1 MCRRYLHI
9 QILLLRPALSH
20 LLTIEFKQPGATD
33 DSRLSPLFHRILIQ
47 CGTACVKA
55 AQEAIA
61 LIHTE
66 KAPQPGEVGSV
77 DAWWYN
83 VLFLYSSATCL
94 VAARLTKSVQAE
106 IGDTILESWRKCM
119 AILQEYSTF
128 DASVRR
134 LIATL
139 SILFDTIPKQ
149 YGRLE
154 ATSATFDLDQNPSAL
169 GSDPLFSGSS
179 WQIIQRPTAGV
190 DDFDFGF
197 DPDDLSWLIT
207 VPLESSY

>member
-1 MCRRYLHI
+1 
-9 QILLLRPALSH
+9 
-20 LLTIEFKQPGATD
+20 
-33 DSRLSPLFHRILIQ
+33 
-47 CGTACVKA
+47 
-55 AQEAIA
+55 
-61 LIHTE
+61 
-66 KAPQPGEVGSV
+66 VGSV

-94 VAARLTKSVQAE
+94 VAARLAKSVQAE

-119 AILQEYSTF
+119 ATLQEYSTF
-128 DASVRR
+128 DSSVRK

-139 SILFDTIPKQ
+139 SILFDTIPRQ

-154 ATSATFDLDQNPSAL
+154 STSATFDLDPNPSIVPP
-169 GSDPLFSGSS
+169 DPFFAGSS
-179 WQIIQRPTAGV
+179 WPSDQMPIAGV

-197 DPDDLSWLIT
+197 DPDDLSWLMT